1 MFKDLNDFINT
12 LDKERELAHIS
23 DPVSP
28 DLEICAVTD
37 RVSKSPGG
45 GPGLLFER
53 PTGFDIPVALN
64 LFGSMKRICLALGVS
79 KLDDLAREIEELATP
94 KVPTGMLEALK
105 MLPMIGR
112 LRDVMPKTVSDAACQ
127 EVIERDGSLDSLPIL
142 KCWPEDGGR
151 YITFPLVFT
160 KDPESGARNIGTYR
174 MQVFD
179 GRSTGMHWQ
188 RHKGGAQHYRVAER
202 LKRRLPVAVALGP
215 DPALAYSAT
224 APMPE
229 GLDELML
236 AGFLRRERIELVKC
250 VTTDLEVPANAQ
262 IVLEGYVEPGERR
275 REGPFGDHTGFYSHP
290 DDYPVFHLT
299 CITRRKRPTY
309 LTTVVGIPPMED
321 YYLGLASERIFLPLI
336 RKTLPEIIDMHFPA
350 AGIFHNLVLVSI
362 DKRYPGHARKIMN
375 AFWGLGQLMFSK
387 TIIVVDK
394 DVDVQN
400 EAEVAWIVGT
410 HYDPERDIQFTKGP
424 VDDLEDASDLPAY
437 GSKMGIDATR
447 KWASEGFKRSWPTRI
462 QTTNAARQKAD
473 ALWEKIRQGWT
484 TDEHGKPGPRK
495 NTD

>member
-1 MFKDLNDFINT
+1 MFNDLYEFIAV
-12 LDKERELAHIS
+12 LDKKRQLFRVTES
-23 DPVSP
+23 VSP
-28 DLEICAVTD
+28 DLEIAAITD

-45 GPGLLFER
+45 GPALLFER
-53 PTGFDIPVALN
+53 PTGFDIPVAIN
-64 LFGSMKRICLALGVS
+64 LFGSLERMCTALGVD
-79 KLDDLAREIEELATP
+79 KLDELAREIEELATP
-94 KVPTGMLEALK
+94 RMPGGIVDAVK
-105 MLPMIGR
+105 MLPMLGR
-112 LRDVMPKTVSDAACQ
+112 LRDLMPRTVREAPCQ
-127 EVIERDGSLDSLPIL
+127 EVVRRDGTLDELPIL

-160 KDPESGARNIGTYR
+160 RDPETNVRNVGTYR
-174 MQVFD
+174 MQVYD
-179 GRSTGMHWQ
+179 GRTTGMHWQ

-202 LKRRLPVAVALGP
+202 LGKRLDVAVALGP

-236 AGFLRRERIELVKC
+236 AGFLRRDRVELVKC
-250 VTTDLEVPANAQ
+250 VTNDLEVPATAQ

-299 CITRRKRPTY
+299 CITRRKAPVY

-336 RKTLPEIIDMHFPA
+336 KKTLPEIVDMHFPA
-350 AGIFHNLVLVSI
+350 SGIFHNIVLVSI

-387 TIIVVDK
+387 TIVVVDK

-410 HYDPERDIQFTKGP
+410 HYDPQRDIQFTKGP
-424 VDDLEDASDLPAY
+424 VDDLEDASDFQAY

-447 KWASEGFKRSWPTRI
+447 KWPSEGFTRTWPTRI
-462 QTTNAARQKAD
+462 ATSPAAAARAD
-473 ALWEKIRQGWT
+473 ALWEQIRKGW
-484 TDEHGKPGPRK
+484 KA
-495 NTD
+495 